1 MPSPLLQTLDV
12 SEPSTH
18 APMKHPTVYKVQGA
32 LLGRDRLEAA
42 MRPVVE
48 RAIGGAP
55 TGTVVDVG
63 GGTAEARAL
72 WPSGWRYIAVDN
84 DERMDGI
91 QTDSMERVT
100 GSAEDVPLPDGVADH
115 VLMSNVSHHLDD
127 RTWAAAL
134 TEIRR
139 MLRPDGTLIFVDALF
154 VPLATS
160 CRGSAGSSTSPAPS
174 AGVPATGRSV
184 LGLRRR
190 ARRPAPPAAPRRGG
204 HGPAQGVT

>member
-1 MPSPLLQTLDV
+1 MSNSLREERRVRGLYARAI
-12 SEPSTH
+12 S
-18 APMKHPTVYKVQGA
+18 HPRVYKAQGV

-42 MRPVVE
+42 MRPVVH
-48 RAIGGAP
+48 RAVGAAS

-91 QTDSMERVT
+91 RTDGMERVT
-100 GSAEDVPLPDGVADH
+100 GNAGEVPLPDGLADH

-139 MLRPDGTLIFVDALF
+139 MLRPDGTLIFVDGVF
-154 VPLATS
+154 VPGARVSRLGWFLDAGRHPRPESRLLADV
-160 CRGSAGSSTSPAPS
+160 SS
-174 AGVPATGRSV
+174 VFDVVSV
-184 LGLRRR
+184 DRLKLLHHAIVVE
-190 ARRPAPPAAPRRGG
+190 ARQKR
-204 HGPAQGVT
+204 